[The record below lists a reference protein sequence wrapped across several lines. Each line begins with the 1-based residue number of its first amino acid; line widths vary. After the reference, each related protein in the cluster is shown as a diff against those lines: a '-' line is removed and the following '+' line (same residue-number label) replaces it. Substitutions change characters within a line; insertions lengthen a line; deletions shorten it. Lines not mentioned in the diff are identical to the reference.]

1 MCSLVK
7 CCPFCIHMTFSIN
20 FKQRGFIHCPSFHHF
35 MENPSQWMCKNPWKC
50 SPEFLKRELYLIFLF
65 VTTLSPSFFASLWW
79 HRSKGR
85 HEGSRKWWIALP
97 RYPFFV
103 DFSKYSQ
110 QTPLSWSNNKNN
122 NKKVNLG
129 EKKPYY
135 CILGCYTILKQ

>member
-1 MCSLVK
+1 MESRV
-7 CCPFCIHMTFSIN
+7 
-20 FKQRGFIHCPSFHHF
+20 FKG
-35 MENPSQWMCKNPWKC
+35 
-50 SPEFLKRELYLIFLF
+50 ELYLIFLF

-97 RYPFFV
+97 RNPFFV

-129 EKKPYY
+129 KKNLLLHSRMLHDPKTVIGSDFDQETAEKIAPPFIPRLELAN
-135 CILGCYTILKQ
+135 CTCGEILCCTSLWLFSFPRPLL